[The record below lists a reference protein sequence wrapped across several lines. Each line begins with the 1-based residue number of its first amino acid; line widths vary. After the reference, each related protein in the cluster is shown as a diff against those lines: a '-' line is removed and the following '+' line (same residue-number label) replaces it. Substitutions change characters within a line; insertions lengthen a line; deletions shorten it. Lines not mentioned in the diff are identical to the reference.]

1 MDKEK
6 EQEIYINSETIA
18 FQIAGIL
25 SKNNERC
32 IDESLVYQ
40 AVKSFVK
47 DDDLIDDVY
56 RATIHLLEDKYGIL
70 FDVDKKVDI
79 QYKNYLVSY
88 LTILIKY

>member
-6 EQEIYINSETIA
+6 EQEVYVNSEMIA

-25 SKNNERC
+25 SKNNERY

-40 AVKSFVK
+40 AVKSYIK
-47 DDDLIDDVY
+47 NEDLIDEVY

-79 QYKNYLVSY
+79 
-88 LTILIKY
+88 